1 MKAFIVKSLLALAL
15 MFLAVLYGMQLAGE
29 GIERVRGEHHESLSE
44 VWSAGEKEDG
54 DKAFSLFG
62 KKDDSHDLEKKKE
75 RLEELKTYNFFAEM
89 GKALAG
95 ALRRA
100 TETLI
105 QKIAA
110 FI

>member
-1 MKAFIVKSLLALAL
+1 MKK
-15 MFLAVLYGMQLAGE
+15 
-29 GIERVRGEHHESLSE
+29 
-44 VWSAGEKEDG
+44 EKEDG

-62 KKDDSHDLEKKKE
+62 KKDDSHDLEKKRKN